1 MIVSMKKAL
10 VADALSPAGVERLKA
25 VAEVDVKTGLKP
37 EELLSIIGDYD
48 ALLVRSQTQV
58 TAEIIKAGKKLQ
70 LIGRAGVGVDNI
82 DMSAATEAG
91 IIVVNAPTGNTIS
104 AAEHTMALML
114 AMARHIPRA
123 NASLKGGAWERGK
136 FLGTEM
142 RGKTL
147 GIIGLG
153 NIGSEVA
160 KRARAFEMKVIGFD
174 PFVSAE
180 RARNM
185 QIELATLERIYKEAD
200 FITLHV
206 PLTAQTKNMIGEK
219 ELAMM
224 KPTTRIVNAAR
235 GGLIDED
242 ALVAAIN
249 AKKLAGAAIDV
260 FIKEPC
266 TDNVCF
272 AAENIVVTPHLGAST
287 AEAQDL
293 ATSDVVDQVIDIFSG
308 APARYAVNA
317 PYIALESL
325 PVINPFIKVAYAVG
339 KLLSQMAEGQMTA
352 ISIKYSGEIG
362 TYDTRA
368 LKAVV
373 LGGIL
378 EQISEERV
386 NMVNADIVAARR
398 GMSITEQK
406 ESTCENYSSCITVE
420 AITSEG
426 HAVIAGT
433 ITRGETHIVRINQ
446 YWLDIVPTGGYFL
459 FADHR
464 DRPGLIGAVGSIT
477 GQADVNVSYM
487 HLSRLK
493 QRGQALMILA
503 LDEALPEAALKEIL
517 ALEGVQSAKLV
528 KL

>member
-1 MIVSMKKAL
+1 MSMKKVL
-10 VADALSPAGVERLKA
+10 VADALSPAGVERLRA
-25 VAEVDVKTGLKP
+25 AAEVDVKTGLKP
-37 EELLSIIGDYD
+37 EELIAIIGDYD

-58 TAEIIKAGKKLQ
+58 TAGVIKSGKKLQ
-70 LIGRAGVGVDNI
+70 IIGRAGVGVDNI
-82 DMSAATEAG
+82 DMNAATEAG

-114 AMARHIPRA
+114 SMARHIPRA
-123 NASLKGGAWERGK
+123 NACLKGGVWERGK
-136 FLGTEM
+136 FLGTELK
-142 RGKTL
+142 GKTL
-147 GIIGLG
+147 GIVGLG

-160 KRARAFEMKVIGFD
+160 KRARGFEMKVIGYD
-174 PFVSAE
+174 PFVSAD

-185 QIELATLERIYKEAD
+185 QIELASLERIYKEAD

-206 PLTAQTKNMIGEK
+206 PLTAQTKNMISAK

-224 KPTTRIVNAAR
+224 KPTARIINAAR
-235 GGLIDED
+235 GGLIDEE
-242 ALVAAIN
+242 ALVAAVN
-249 AKKLAGAAIDV
+249 AKQLAGAAIDV

-293 ATSDVVDQVIDIFSG
+293 ATSDVVDQVIDVFNG

-317 PYIALESL
+317 PFFAVESL
-325 PVINPFIKVAYAVG
+325 PVLNPFIKVAYTVG
-339 KLLSQMAEGQMTA
+339 KLLSRLAEGQMTA
-352 ISIKYSGEIG
+352 VNIKYSGEIAG
-362 TYDTRA
+362 YDTRA
-368 LKAVV
+368 LKALV

-386 NMVNADIVAARR
+386 NMVNADIVAAKR
-398 GMSITEQK
+398 GMNITEQK
-406 ESTCENYSSCITVE
+406 EASCDNYASLITVE
-420 AITSEG
+420 AVTNEG
-426 HAVIAGT
+426 NTIVAGT
-433 ITRGETHIVRINQ
+433 IMRGETHIVRINQ
-446 YWLDIVPTGGYFL
+446 YWIDIVPTGGYFL

-464 DRPGLIGAVGSIT
+464 DRPGLIGAVGTIT
-477 GQADVNVSYM
+477 GAADVNVSYM

-493 QRGQALMILA
+493 ARGQALMILA
-503 LDEALPEAALKEIL
+503 LDEAMPETALKQVR
-517 ALEGVQSAKLV
+517 ALEGVQTAKLV

>member
-1 MIVSMKKAL
+1 MTTMKKVL
-10 VADALSPAGVERLKA
+10 VADALSAAGVERLKA
-25 VAEVDVKTGLKP
+25 IADVDVKTGLKP
-37 EELLSIIGDYD
+37 EELIAIVGNYD

-58 TAEIIKAGKKLQ
+58 TADVIKAGTKLQ
-70 LIGRAGVGVDNI
+70 VIGRAGVGVDNI
-82 DMSAATEAG
+82 DIKAATEAG

-114 AMARHIPRA
+114 SMARHIPRA
-123 NASLKGGAWERGK
+123 NACLKGGVWERGK
-136 FLGTEM
+136 FLGTEL

-160 KRARAFEMKVIGFD
+160 KRARAFEMKVIGYD

-180 RARNM
+180 RAKNM
-185 QIELATLERIYKEAD
+185 QIELASLERIYKEAD

-206 PLTAQTKNMIGEK
+206 PLTAQTKNMVSAK

-224 KPTTRIVNAAR
+224 KPSARIINAAR
-235 GGLIDED
+235 GGLIDEE

-272 AAENIVVTPHLGAST
+272 AADNIVVTPHLGAST
-287 AEAQDL
+287 VEAQDL
-293 ATSDVVDQVIDIFSG
+293 ATSDVVDQVIDIFNG

-317 PYIALESL
+317 PFFAIESL
-325 PVINPFIKVAYAVG
+325 PVINPFIKVANTVG
-339 KLLSQMAEGQMTA
+339 KLLSQLAEGQMTA
-352 ISIKYSGEIG
+352 VNIKYSGEISNF
-362 TYDTRA
+362 DTRA
-368 LKAVV
+368 LKALV

-398 GMSITEQK
+398 GMNITEQK
-406 ESTCENYSSCITVE
+406 ESSCDNYSSVITVE
-420 AITSEG
+420 AVTTEG
-426 HAVIAGT
+426 STAVAGT
-433 ITRGETHIVRINQ
+433 ITRGETHIVRIDQ
-446 YWLDIVPTGGYFL
+446 YYLDIVPTGGYFL

-477 GQADVNVSYM
+477 GKYDVNVSYM

-493 QRGQALMILA
+493 PRGQALMILA
-503 LDEALPEAALKEIL
+503 LDEALPDAGMKQIR
-517 ALEGVQSAKLV
+517 ALEGVQTVKLV
-528 KL
+528 KI

>member
-1 MIVSMKKAL
+1 MKKVL
-10 VADALSPAGVERLKA
+10 VADALSPAGIERLKA

-37 EELLSIIGDYD
+37 EELITAIGDYD

-58 TAEIIKAGKKLQ
+58 TADIIKAGKNLQ
-70 LIGRAGVGVDNI
+70 VIGRAGVGVDNI
-82 DMSAATEAG
+82 DMKAATEAG

-114 AMARHIPRA
+114 ALARHIPRA
-123 NASLKGGAWERGK
+123 NACLKGGAWERNR
-136 FLGTEM
+136 FLGTEL
-142 RGKTL
+142 RGKML
-147 GIIGLG
+147 GVIGLG

-180 RARNM
+180 RAKNM

-206 PLTAQTKNMIGEK
+206 PLTAQTKNMVGAK

-224 KPTTRIVNAAR
+224 KPSARIINAAR
-235 GGLIDED
+235 GGLIDEE
-242 ALVAAIN
+242 ALVAAVN
-249 AKKLAGAAIDV
+249 DRKLAGAAIDV

-272 AAENIVVTPHLGAST
+272 AVENIVVTPHLGAST

-293 ATSDVVDQVIDIFSG
+293 ATSDVVDQVIDVFSG

-317 PYIALESL
+317 PFIAIESL
-325 PVINPFIKVAYAVG
+325 PVINPFIKVANTVG
-339 KLLSQMAEGQMTA
+339 RLLSQLAEGQMTA
-352 ISIKYSGEIG
+352 INIKYSGEIAS
-362 TYDTRA
+362 YDTRA
-368 LKAVV
+368 LKALV

-406 ESTCENYSSCITVE
+406 EAACDNYASLITVE
-420 AITSEG
+420 AVTSEG
-426 HAVIAGT
+426 NTTVAGT
-433 ITRGETHIVRINQ
+433 IMRGETHIVRIDQ
-446 YWLDIVPTGGYFL
+446 YWIDIVPTGGYFL

-477 GQADVNVSYM
+477 GQSDVNVSYM

-493 QRGQALMILA
+493 PRGQALMILA
-503 LDEALPEAALKEIL
+503 LDEALPESGLKQVR
-517 ALEGVQSAKLV
+517 ALEGVQTAKLV

>member
-1 MIVSMKKAL
+1 MSMKKVL
-10 VADALSPAGVERLKA
+10 VADALSPAGIERLKA

-37 EELLSIIGDYD
+37 EELITAIGDYD

-58 TAEIIKAGKKLQ
+58 TADIIKAGKNLQ
-70 LIGRAGVGVDNI
+70 VIGRAGVGVDNI
-82 DMSAATEAG
+82 DMKAATEAG

-114 AMARHIPRA
+114 ALARHIPRA
-123 NASLKGGAWERGK
+123 NACLKGGAWERNR
-136 FLGTEM
+136 FLGTEL
-142 RGKTL
+142 RGKML
-147 GIIGLG
+147 GVIGLG

-180 RARNM
+180 RAKNM

-206 PLTAQTKNMIGEK
+206 PLTAQTKNMVGAK

-224 KPTTRIVNAAR
+224 KPSARIINAAR
-235 GGLIDED
+235 GGLIDEE
-242 ALVAAIN
+242 ALVAAVN
-249 AKKLAGAAIDV
+249 DRKLAGAAIDV

-272 AAENIVVTPHLGAST
+272 AVENIVVTPHLGAST

-293 ATSDVVDQVIDIFSG
+293 ATSDVVDQVIDVFSG

-317 PYIALESL
+317 PFIAIESL
-325 PVINPFIKVAYAVG
+325 PVINPFIKVANTVG
-339 KLLSQMAEGQMTA
+339 RLLSQLAEGQMTA
-352 ISIKYSGEIG
+352 INIKYSGEIAS
-362 TYDTRA
+362 YDTRA
-368 LKAVV
+368 LKALV

-406 ESTCENYSSCITVE
+406 EAACDNYASLITVE
-420 AITSEG
+420 AVTSEG
-426 HAVIAGT
+426 NTTVAGT
-433 ITRGETHIVRINQ
+433 IMRGETHIVRIDQ
-446 YWLDIVPTGGYFL
+446 YWIDIVPTGGYFL

-477 GQADVNVSYM
+477 GQSDVNVSYM

-493 QRGQALMILA
+493 PRGQALMILA
-503 LDEALPEAALKEIL
+503 LDEALPESGLKQVR
-517 ALEGVQSAKLV
+517 ALEGVQTAKLV

>member
-1 MIVSMKKAL
+1 MSMKKVL
-10 VADALSPAGVERLKA
+10 VADALSPAGIERLRA
-25 VAEVDVKTGLKP
+25 AAEVNVKTGLKP
-37 EELLSIIGDYD
+37 EELIAIIGEYD

-58 TAEIIKAGKKLQ
+58 TADVVKSGKKLQ
-70 LIGRAGVGVDNI
+70 IIGRAGVGVDNI
-82 DMSAATEAG
+82 DMNAATEAG

-114 AMARHIPRA
+114 SMARHIPRA
-123 NASLKGGAWERGK
+123 NACLKGGVWERGK
-136 FLGTEM
+136 FLGTELK
-142 RGKTL
+142 GKTL
-147 GIIGLG
+147 GIVGLG

-160 KRARAFEMKVIGFD
+160 KRARGFEMKVIGYD

-185 QIELATLERIYKEAD
+185 QIELASLERIYKEAD

-206 PLTAQTKNMIGEK
+206 PLTAQTKNMISVK

-224 KPTTRIVNAAR
+224 KPSARIINAAR
-235 GGLIDED
+235 GGLIDEE
-242 ALVAAIN
+242 ALVAAVN

-293 ATSDVVDQVIDIFSG
+293 ATSDVVDQVIDVFNG

-317 PYIALESL
+317 PFFAVESL
-325 PVINPFIKVAYAVG
+325 PVLNPFIKVAYTVG
-339 KLLSQMAEGQMTA
+339 KLLSRLAEGQMTA
-352 ISIKYSGEIG
+352 VNIKYSGEIAG
-362 TYDTRA
+362 YDTRA
-368 LKAVV
+368 LKALV

-386 NMVNADIVAARR
+386 NMVNADIVAAKR
-398 GMSITEQK
+398 GMNITEQK
-406 ESTCENYSSCITVE
+406 EASCDNYASLITVE
-420 AITSEG
+420 AVTNEG
-426 HAVIAGT
+426 NTIVAGT
-433 ITRGETHIVRINQ
+433 IMRGETHIVRINQ
-446 YWLDIVPTGGYFL
+446 YWIDIVPTGGYFL

-464 DRPGLIGAVGSIT
+464 DRPGLIGAVGNIT
-477 GQADVNVSYM
+477 GAADVNVSYM

-493 QRGQALMILA
+493 PRGQALMILA
-503 LDEALPEAALKEIL
+503 LDEAMPEPALKQVR
-517 ALEGVQSAKLV
+517 ALEGVQTAKLV

>member
-1 MIVSMKKAL
+1 MSMKKVL
-10 VADALSPAGVERLKA
+10 VADALSPAGIERLRA
-25 VAEVDVKTGLKP
+25 AAEGNVKTGLKP
-37 EELLSIIGDYD
+37 EELIAMIGEYD

-58 TAEIIKAGKKLQ
+58 TADVIKSGKKLQ
-70 LIGRAGVGVDNI
+70 IIGRAGVGVDNI
-82 DMSAATEAG
+82 DMNAATEAG

-114 AMARHIPRA
+114 SMARHIPRA
-123 NASLKGGAWERGK
+123 NACLKGGVWERGK
-136 FLGTEM
+136 FLGTELK
-142 RGKTL
+142 GKTL
-147 GIIGLG
+147 GIVGLG

-160 KRARAFEMKVIGFD
+160 KRARGFEMKVIGYD

-185 QIELATLERIYKEAD
+185 QIELASLERIYKEAD

-206 PLTAQTKNMIGEK
+206 PLTAQTKNMISAK

-224 KPTTRIVNAAR
+224 KPTARIINAAR
-235 GGLIDED
+235 GGLIDEE
-242 ALVAAIN
+242 ALVAAVN
-249 AKKLAGAAIDV
+249 TKKLAGAAIDV

-293 ATSDVVDQVIDIFSG
+293 ATSDVVDQVIDVFNG

-317 PYIALESL
+317 PFFAVESL
-325 PVINPFIKVAYAVG
+325 PVLNPFIKVAYTVG
-339 KLLSQMAEGQMTA
+339 KLLSRLAEGQMTA
-352 ISIKYSGEIG
+352 VNIKYSGEIAG
-362 TYDTRA
+362 YDTRA
-368 LKAVV
+368 LKALV

-386 NMVNADIVAARR
+386 NMVNADIVAAKR
-398 GMSITEQK
+398 GMNITEQK
-406 ESTCENYSSCITVE
+406 EANCDNYASLITVE
-420 AITSEG
+420 AVTNEG
-426 HAVIAGT
+426 NTIVAGT
-433 ITRGETHIVRINQ
+433 IMRGETHIVRINQ
-446 YWLDIVPTGGYFL
+446 YWIDIVPTGGYFL

-464 DRPGLIGAVGSIT
+464 DRPGLIGAVGNIT
-477 GQADVNVSYM
+477 GAADVNVSYM

-493 QRGQALMILA
+493 LRGQALMILA
-503 LDEALPEAALKEIL
+503 LDEAMPESALKQVR
-517 ALEGVQSAKLV
+517 ALEGVQTANLV

>member
-1 MIVSMKKAL
+1 MSMKKVL
-10 VADALSPAGVERLKA
+10 VADALSPAGIERLKA

-37 EELLSIIGDYD
+37 DELIAAIGDYD

-58 TAEIIKAGKKLQ
+58 TADVIKAGKNLQ
-70 LIGRAGVGVDNI
+70 IIGRAGVGVDNI
-82 DMSAATEAG
+82 DMKAATEAG

-114 AMARHIPRA
+114 ALARHIPRA
-123 NASLKGGAWERGK
+123 NACLKGGAWERNK
-136 FLGTEM
+136 FLGTEL

-147 GIIGLG
+147 GVIGLG

-180 RARNM
+180 RAKNM

-206 PLTAQTKNMIGEK
+206 PLTAQTKNMVGAK

-224 KPTTRIVNAAR
+224 KPTARIINAAR
-235 GGLIDED
+235 GGLIDEE
-242 ALVAAIN
+242 ALVAAVN
-249 AKKLAGAAIDV
+249 ARKLAGAAIDV

-272 AAENIVVTPHLGAST
+272 AVENIVVTPHLGAST

-317 PYIALESL
+317 PFIAIESL
-325 PVINPFIKVAYAVG
+325 PVINPFIKVANTVG
-339 KLLSQMAEGQMTA
+339 RLLSQLAEGQMTA
-352 ISIKYSGEIG
+352 INIRYSGEIAG
-362 TYDTRA
+362 YDTRA
-368 LKAVV
+368 LKALV

-398 GMSITEQK
+398 GMNITEQK
-406 ESTCENYSSCITVE
+406 EAACDNYASMITVE
-420 AITSEG
+420 AVTSG
-426 HAVIAGT
+426 GNTTVAGT
-433 ITRGETHIVRINQ
+433 IMRGETHIVRIDQ
-446 YWLDIVPTGGYFL
+446 YWIDIVPTGGYFL

-477 GQADVNVSYM
+477 GQSDVNVSYM

-493 QRGQALMILA
+493 PRGQALMILA
-503 LDEALPEAALKEIL
+503 LDEALPESGLKQVR
-517 ALEGVQSAKLV
+517 ALEGVQTAKLV

>member
-1 MIVSMKKAL
+1 MKKVL
-10 VADALSPAGVERLKA
+10 VADALSPAGIERLRA
-25 VAEVDVKTGLKP
+25 VAEVDTKTGMKSEDLIA
-37 EELLSIIGDYD
+37 IIGDYD

-58 TAEIIKAGKKLQ
+58 TADVIKAGKKLQ
-70 LIGRAGVGVDNI
+70 VIGRAGVGVDNI
-82 DMSAATEAG
+82 DMRSATEAG

-114 AMARHIPRA
+114 ALARHIPRA
-123 NASLKGGAWERGK
+123 NACLKGGAWERNK
-136 FLGTEM
+136 FLGTELK
-142 RGKTL
+142 GKTL
-147 GIIGLG
+147 GVIGLG

-160 KRARAFEMKVIGFD
+160 KRARAFEMKVIGYD

-180 RARNM
+180 RAKNM

-206 PLTAQTKNMIGEK
+206 PLTAQTKNMVGAK

-224 KPTTRIVNAAR
+224 KPTARIINAAR
-235 GGLIDED
+235 GGLIDEE
-242 ALVAAIN
+242 ALVAAVN
-249 AKKLAGAAIDV
+249 ARRLAGAAIDV

-287 AEAQDL
+287 VEAQDL
-293 ATSDVVDQVIDIFSG
+293 ATSDVVDQVIDIFNG

-317 PYIALESL
+317 PFIAVESI
-325 PVINPFIKVAYAVG
+325 PVINPFIRVAYTAG
-339 KLLSQMAEGQMTA
+339 KLLSQLTEGQMTA
-352 ISIKYSGEIG
+352 ISIRYSGEISS
-362 TYDTRA
+362 YDTRA
-368 LKAVV
+368 LKALV

-386 NMVNADIVAARR
+386 NMVNADIVAAKR
-398 GMSITEQK
+398 GMNITEQK
-406 ESTCENYSSCITVE
+406 ESACDNYSSVITVE
-420 AITSEG
+420 AVTSEG
-426 HAVIAGT
+426 ATTVAGT
-433 ITRGETHIVRINQ
+433 IMRGETHIVRINQ
-446 YWLDIVPTGGYFL
+446 YWIDIMPTGGYFL

-464 DRPGLIGAVGSIT
+464 DRPGLIGAVGNIT
-477 GQADVNVSYM
+477 GKSDVNVSYM

-493 QRGQALMILA
+493 PRGQALMILA
-503 LDEALPEAALKEIL
+503 LDEALPESGLKQVR
-517 ALEGVQSAKLV
+517 ALEGVQTAKLV

>member
-1 MIVSMKKAL
+1 MKKVL

-25 VAEVDVKTGLKP
+25 VAQVDVKTGLKP
-37 EELLSIIGDYD
+37 EELIAVIGDYD

-58 TAEIIKAGKKLQ
+58 TADVIKMGKKLQ
-70 LIGRAGVGVDNI
+70 VIGRAGVGVDNI
-82 DMSAATEAG
+82 DMNAATEAG

-114 AMARHIPRA
+114 SLARHIPRA
-123 NASLKGGAWERGK
+123 NACLKGGVWERGK
-136 FLGTEM
+136 FLGTEL

-147 GIIGLG
+147 GVVGLG

-160 KRARAFEMKVIGFD
+160 KRARGFEMKVIGYD
-174 PFVSAE
+174 PFVSVE
-180 RARNM
+180 RSKNI
-185 QIELATLERIYKEAD
+185 QIELASLERIYKEAD

-206 PLTAQTKNMIGEK
+206 PLTAQTKNMIGAK

-224 KPTTRIVNAAR
+224 KPTARIINAAR
-235 GGLIDED
+235 GGLIDEE
-242 ALVAAIN
+242 ALVAAVN
-249 AKKLAGAAIDV
+249 AEKLAGAAIDV

-272 AAENIVVTPHLGAST
+272 ASENIVVTPHLGAST

-293 ATSDVVDQVIDIFSG
+293 ATSDVVDQVIDVFNG

-317 PYIALESL
+317 PFFAIESL
-325 PVINPFIKVAYAVG
+325 PVLNPFIKVAYTVG
-339 KLLSQMAEGQMTA
+339 KLLSRLAEGQMTA
-352 ISIKYSGEIG
+352 VNIRYSGEIAG
-362 TYDTRA
+362 YDTRA
-368 LKAVV
+368 LKALV

-386 NMVNADIVAARR
+386 NMVNADIVAAKR
-398 GMSITEQK
+398 GMNITEQK
-406 ESTCENYSSCITVE
+406 EAACENYSSLITVE
-420 AITSEG
+420 AVTNEG
-426 HAVIAGT
+426 NTIVAGT
-433 ITRGETHIVRINQ
+433 IMRGETHIVRINQ
-446 YWLDIVPTGGYFL
+446 YWIDIVPAGGYFL

-464 DRPGLIGAVGSIT
+464 DRPGLIGAVGNIT

-493 QRGQALMILA
+493 PRGQALMILA
-503 LDEALPEAALKEIL
+503 LDEAMPESALKQVR
-517 ALEGVQSAKLV
+517 ALEGVQTAKLV